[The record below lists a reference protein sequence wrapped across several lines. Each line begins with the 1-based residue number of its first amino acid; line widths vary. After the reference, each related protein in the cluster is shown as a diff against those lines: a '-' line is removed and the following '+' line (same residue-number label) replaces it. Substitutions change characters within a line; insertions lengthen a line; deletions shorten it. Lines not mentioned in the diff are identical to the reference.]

1 MMKTLKLLPNVEL
14 AGLGIPPIALTGGTS
29 PGAEL
34 LFKHCLF
41 EVQALF
47 ESLVYLKN
55 PNVTEAAA
63 PQLQAQVLDDIGCI
77 ANGQPARCDSTDATI
92 PNTSQE
98 RSLTNDNS

>member
-1 MMKTLKLLPNVEL
+1 VD
-14 AGLGIPPIALTGGTS
+14 
-29 PGAEL
+29 
-34 LFKHCLF
+34 
-41 EVQALF
+41 
-47 ESLVYLKN
+47 LKN